1 MKKILFI
8 CLLMFTFIGCD
19 PSESMETI
27 INNNTNKSLSIFFDS
42 EINDFDMQLNI
53 ESNTTKE
60 LLNFR
65 ANTGGVILS
74 FRDYDSI
81 YIKDSSNE
89 ILKIFKENTVGKN
102 IYNVDEYWSVSEPSK
117 NHFVYTYEITEE
129 DLE

>member
-8 CLLMFTFIGCD
+8 CILMFMSIGCD

-27 INNNTNKSLSIFFDS
+27 INNSTNKNLSIFFDS

-65 ANTGGVILS
+65 ANTGRVFLS

-81 YIKDSSNE
+81 YIQNSSNE
-89 ILKIFKENTVGKN
+89 ILRVFKENTTGKN

-117 NHFVYTYEITEE
+117 NHFVYTYEITDE
-129 DLE
+129 DIK

>member
-1 MKKILFI
+1 MKKTLFI
-8 CLLMFTFIGCD
+8 CLLMFTLIGCD
-19 PSESMETI
+19 PGESMEAI
-27 INNNTNKSLSIFFDS
+27 INNSTNKNLSIFFDS

-89 ILKIFKENTVGKN
+89 ILKVFKENTPGKN

-129 DLE
+129 DFE